1 MATFIN
7 VGGTTF
13 GNKKFLIQF
22 DLPDSADERIKNA
35 ALKAFQDLAA
45 TSTPEALV
53 ARFEKPEGARLHQ
66 PSTSSAQN
74 IQRLTQGKSLTLARG
89 DKTTKQKKG
98 DNKPML
104 NVQPDPSASAAT
116 AVAPQNHDSP
126 RATGENR
133 RVRRYWPDQD
143 FSRSLPAKISRC
155 VNVTASLMEF
165 HIARNSLPVHNE
177 DNDEE
182 SFARK
187 ALLKPLRFA
196 DNAGIIAAAITNLL
210 GGSLL
215 AAVAGGTGRLVAL
228 VVAAVARAGV
238 FTAVALA
245 GYALELVGLT
255 LALTAALLYVALELG
270 VDALVMGVDAAGA
283 LAGLALAML
292 CGFLL
297 IEIATGDK
305 LKPRDILQLV
315 GRLHRGC
322 VGFVKHM
329 PLAQKLFGESQAEGQ
344 PVASIMDSVDD
355 LDEHALDEAAT
366 LRYGDAGDREGKRG
380 GVTRVSNAFDNN
392 QLESL

>member
-104 NVQPDPSASAAT
+104 NVQPDPSASAAS
-116 AVAPQNHDSP
+116 ASP
-126 RATGENR
+126 RATGGNPPREPWARYQPPGSIPARISRSISIVADLIER
-133 RVRRYWPDQD
+133 RV
-143 FSRSLPAKISRC
+143 
-155 VNVTASLMEF
+155 
-165 HIARNSLPVHNE
+165 IAVSLPVHN
-177 DNDEE
+177 DNDNDDEE
-182 SFARK
+182 SFAKK

-196 DNAGIIAAAITNLL
+196 DNAGIIAGGITNLIA
-210 GGSLL
+210 GSLL

-228 VVAAVARAGV
+228 VAVAVARAGI

-255 LALTAALLYVALELG
+255 LALAAAVLYVAIELG
-270 VDALVMGVDAAGA
+270 LDALAMGVDAAGA

-297 IEIATGDK
+297 IEVITGDK

-322 VGFVKHM
+322 VGFVKGM
-329 PLAQKLFGESQAEGQ
+329 PLARMLSGKGEEEQAGNLPHLF
-344 PVASIMDSVDD
+344 DDRDVDANGPNE
-355 LDEHALDEAAT
+355 LGAPRNHAGT
-366 LRYGDAGDREGKRG
+366 LARIP
-380 GVTRVSNAFDNN
+380 NAFDNHELN
-392 QLESL
+392 DERVEDLESL